1 MNKIIPFTNSII
13 LYFLFSF
20 FFISKFSKLKKFF
33 QKIFHTM
40 WGIFVPRFLI
50 HALYPPP
57 VMRVLSHVKALPN
70 HHVTTLSLQHT
81 KVHNHSLECMNI
93 HFPIHRHLWK
103 NFPAVNMCL
112 RTSVLS
118 SILQNICSENDCSLS
133 EIYRTCIHEHL
144 FSVKIFLSN
153 FSKIIFCRLSVCEYN
168 FQ

>member
-13 LYFLFSF
+13 LCFLFLFSF
-20 FFISKFSKLKKFF
+20 QNFQNRKFFSKNFPYHVGDF
-33 QKIFHTM
+33 C
-40 WGIFVPRFLI
+40 P
-50 HALYPPP
+50 ALSNSRALPPP
-57 VMRVLSHVKALPN
+57 VTCVLSHVKVFPH

-93 HFPIHRHLWK
+93 HFPIYRHLWK
-103 NFPAVNMCL
+103 IFPVVNMCL

-118 SILQNICSENDCSLS
+118 NILQNTCSENDCSLS

-144 FSVKIFLSN
+144 FVVKIFLSD
-153 FSKIIFCRLSVCEYN
+153 FLKIIFYRLSVCEYN